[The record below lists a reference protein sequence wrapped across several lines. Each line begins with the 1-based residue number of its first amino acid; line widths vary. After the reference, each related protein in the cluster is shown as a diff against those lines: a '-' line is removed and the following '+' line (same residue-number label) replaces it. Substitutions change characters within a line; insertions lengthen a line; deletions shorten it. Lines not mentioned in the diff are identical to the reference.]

1 MDKNYNNVY
10 NYYKKPK
17 LFMQNAF
24 YYINFFIF
32 AHHINLINLL
42 KTKYFKR

>member
-1 MDKNYNNVY
+1 MDKNYNNGY
-10 NYYKKPK
+10 NIYKKLK

-24 YYINFFIF
+24 CYRNFFIF
-32 AHHINLINLL
+32 ANHINLINLL